1 MEEISN
7 LKLDAQT
14 DQDIRDIIRE
24 NSKSIAESLPSDS
37 FKKVFWEQ
45 QTKAASQCDARQMRW
60 HPAMIRWCLYL
71 RHRSSGAYE
80 MLRNSGCLHLP
91 SQRTMR
97 DYTHIAG
104 SRIGFS
110 KDVDAMLMQTSK
122 IQTCPEHEK
131 FVGVIFDEMHIEQTL
146 FTTSTMEN

>member
-110 KDVDAMLMQTSK
+110 DV
-122 IQTCPEHEK
+122 PEHEK